1 MSFIQ
6 NPDYKSEQI
15 NDISEIKDGYYS
27 SIVIGSKPFFN
38 MVEEYFAAKE
48 KKDLIGVS
56 IDGIT
61 LNVYFK
67 KGQLEHEN

>member
-15 NDISEIKDGYYS
+15 DDASELKDSYYS
-27 SIVIGSKPFFN
+27 SLIIGSKPFFN
-38 MVEEYFAAKE
+38 MLEEYFASKE
-48 KKDLIGVS
+48 RKDLIGVS
-56 IDGIT
+56 LDGMT

-67 KGQLEHEN
+67 KNEPDIE